1 MNKFKAMTKFERTG
15 CQKNRSHTPH
25 WVLITKNGFIN
36 CPWGLMWISKKEV
49 EEYAKNNI
57 NEYYEIH
64 KDYFVE

>member
-1 MNKFKAMTKFERTG
+1 
-15 CQKNRSHTPH
+15 
-25 WVLITKNGFIN
+25 
-36 CPWGLMWISKKEV
+36 MWISKKEV